1 MNEIFNI
8 EEYLTGGINKII
20 NGIIR
25 SALHNPKESLFMA
38 QFVIAA
44 KRASIKRA
52 GHVKKGEYFPP
63 FLIASI
69 TSSCNLH
76 CKGCYA
82 RENMTCC
89 DAPAVD
95 QLTAAEWRTV
105 FEEAADLGVS
115 FILLAG
121 GEPFIRYDVLETA
134 GDVKSI
140 LFPIF
145 TNGTMLSEKNMDLLD
160 RCRNLLPILSIEGDE
175 RITDERRGNGIY
187 QQLNS
192 AMQILTKKGILFGAS
207 VTMTTENLPTVTSV
221 DFLDN
226 LTAKGCKSV
235 IYVEYVSTDISSA
248 FLALGDAERDK
259 MNESIT
265 YLRKHYPEMLF
276 ICFPGDE
283 KQSGGCLAAG
293 RGFFHIN
300 SHGGAEPCPFSPY
313 SDSNVKEIGLSGVM
327 KSKLFTELQSG
338 DLLKEDHKGGCVL
351 FEKRKQVEELLS

>member
-1 MNEIFNI
+1 MNEAFNI
-8 EEYLTGGINKII
+8 EEYLTGGISNII
-20 NGIIR
+20 NGIIK
-25 SALHNPKESLFMA
+25 SAVHNPKETLFMTRFA
-38 QFVIAA
+38 VTA
-44 KRASIKRA
+44 KRASLKRA
-52 GHVKKGEYFPP
+52 HIKKEEYFPP

-82 RENMTCC
+82 RENMLCGDT
-89 DAPAVD
+89 PAVE
-95 QLTAAEWRTV
+95 QLTAAEWRAV
-105 FEEAADLGVS
+105 FDEAVDLGVS

-145 TNGTMLSEKNMDLLD
+145 TNGTMLNDKNMDLLD
-160 RCRNLLPILSIEGDE
+160 RCRNLLPVLSIEGDE
-175 RITDERRGNGIY
+175 RITDERRGHGIY

-192 AMQILTKKGILFGAS
+192 AMQTLTQKGILFGAS
-207 VTMTTENLPTVTSV
+207 VTVTTENLSIVTSAE
-221 DFLDN
+221 FLDH

-235 IYVEYVSTDISSA
+235 IYVEYVPTDSSSA
-248 FLALGDAERDK
+248 ALSLGDAERQR
-259 MNESIT
+259 MNESIAT
-265 YLRKHYPEMLF
+265 IRKQYPDMLF

-283 KQSGGCLAAG
+283 KESGGCLAAG

-313 SDSNVKEIGLSGVM
+313 SDSNVKETGLGGVM
-327 KSKLFTELQSG
+327 KSNLFTVLQNG
-338 DLLKEDHKGGCVL
+338 DLLKENHKGGCVL
-351 FEKRKQVEELLS
+351 FEKRKQVEEILS

>member
-1 MNEIFNI
+1 MNESFNI
-8 EEYLTGGINKII
+8 EEYLSGGISNII
-20 NGIIR
+20 NGIIK
-25 SALHNPKESLFMA
+25 SALTNPRETLFMA
-38 QFVIAA
+38 QFAVTA
-44 KRASIKRA
+44 KRASLKRA
-52 GHVKKGEYFPP
+52 HIKKGEYFPP

-82 RENMTCC
+82 RESMICS

-95 QLTAAEWRTV
+95 QLTAAEWRKV

-115 FILLAG
+115 FVLLAG

-140 LFPIF
+140 IFPIF
-145 TNGTMLSEKNMDLLD
+145 TNGTMMSEKNISLLD
-160 RCRNLLPILSIEGDE
+160 RYRNLLPILSIEGDE
-175 RITDERRGNGIY
+175 RITDARRGNGIY
-187 QQLNS
+187 KQLNS
-192 AMQILTKKGILFGAS
+192 VMQTLTKKGILFGTS
-207 VTMTTENLPTVTSV
+207 VTVTTENLPTVTSV
-221 DFLDN
+221 EFLDN
-226 LTAKGCKSV
+226 LTAQGCKSV
-235 IYVEYVSTDISSA
+235 IYVEYVPTDISSA
-248 FLALGDAERDK
+248 ILSLGDTEREK

-265 YLRKHYPEMLF
+265 YLRNKYPDMFF

-283 KQSGGCLAAG
+283 KESGGCLAAG

-327 KSKLFTELQSG
+327 KSNLFTELQNG

-351 FEKRKQVEELLS
+351 FEKRRQVEELLS

>member
-1 MNEIFNI
+1 MNEIFNM
-8 EEYLTGGINKII
+8 EEYLTGGISNII

-25 SALHNPKESLFMA
+25 SSLHNPKESLFMA
-38 QFVIAA
+38 QFAVAA
-44 KRASIKRA
+44 KRASLKRA
-52 GHVKKGEYFPP
+52 HVKKGEYFPP

-69 TSSCNLH
+69 ASSCNLH

-82 RENMTCC
+82 RENMACG
-89 DAPAVD
+89 DAPSAD
-95 QLTAAEWRTV
+95 QLTAAEWRSV
-105 FEEAADLGVS
+105 FNEAANLGVS

-134 GDVKSI
+134 GDVKPI

-145 TNGTMLSEKNMDLLD
+145 TNGTMLNKKNMDLLD

-175 RITDERRGNGIY
+175 RITDERRGSGIY

-192 AMQILTKKGILFGAS
+192 AMQTLTQKGILFGVS
-207 VTMTTENLPTVTSV
+207 VTVTTENLSIVTSV
-221 DFLDN
+221 EFLDN

-235 IYVEYVSTDISSA
+235 IYVEYVPTDSSSA
-248 FLALGDAERDK
+248 VLSLGDAERQS
-259 MNESIT
+259 MNESIA
-265 YLRKHYPEMLF
+265 YIRKQYPDMLF

-283 KQSGGCLAAG
+283 KESGGCLAAG

-300 SHGGAEPCPFSPY
+300 CHGGAEPCPFSPY
-313 SDSNVKEIGLSGVM
+313 SDSNVREIGLSGVM
-327 KSKLFTELQSG
+327 KSNLFTELQNG
-338 DLLKEDHKGGCVL
+338 DLLKENHKGGCVL